1 MRYFTGVAIVAV
13 GCLLWAGEGRGYA
26 QGIPRP
32 GIGPVTTSTP
42 YSPYLNLLRPG
53 SFMQNYWGLV
63 QPELQWRSSVQ
74 GLGQQVYA
82 NAQAIGGLQQQGL
95 PGAPTTSHRVRFMD
109 TGGYFP
115 GPSRGGRG
123 GR

>member
-1 MRYFTGVAIVAV
+1 MRYFTGVALVAV

-26 QGIPRP
+26 QGMVPRP
-32 GIGPVTTSTP
+32 GFGGPPVTSTP

-63 QPELQWRSSVQ
+63 QPELQWRNSVQ
-74 GLGQQVYA
+74 TLGQQVQA
-82 NAQAIGGLQQQGL
+82 NAQAISGLQGAQG
-95 PGAPTTSHRVRFMD
+95 PPTTGHRVRFMD

-115 GPSRGGRG
+115 GSGRG
-123 GR
+123 GRSGR